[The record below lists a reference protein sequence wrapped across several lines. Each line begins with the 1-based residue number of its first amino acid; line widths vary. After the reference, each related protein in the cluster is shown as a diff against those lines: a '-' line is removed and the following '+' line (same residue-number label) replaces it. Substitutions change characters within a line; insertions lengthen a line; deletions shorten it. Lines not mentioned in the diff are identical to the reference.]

1 MHNGKYTESQ
11 MEKSH
16 KSEEGE
22 EGKTLSRNGMG
33 WFLINFFLY
42 FLYLLHEK
50 QYVIRPGNSENYF
63 PVEKGLHL
71 LSMGEKTIVKLI

>member
-1 MHNGKYTESQ
+1 MESTLRVRWKNPTSLRR
-11 MEKSH
+11 EKEA
-16 KSEEGE
+16 KRCQE
-22 EGKTLSRNGMG
+22 MG
-33 WFLINFFLY
+33 WGDFWLIFFLY
-42 FLYLLHEK
+42 FLYFLHER